1 MASKLYGELSK
12 GEFNE
17 AGKPK
22 TSVAKYSREFID
34 FAAPNTVFEAVR
46 QTLHNTIFEKVCG
59 QTILHRSF
67 FVISFSKNARRKN

>member
-46 QTLHNTIFEKVCG
+46 QTLHITVCE
-59 QTILHRSF
+59 
-67 FVISFSKNARRKN
+67 